1 MVDIE
6 EDIGGMNE
14 CQCSGFG
21 ILDNSFALKDIVV
34 QLWRGH
40 LNLKNDV
47 ELGPGLWPRLNM
59 PWEIN
64 ASIDA
69 QRSRMRTARNQI
81 L

>member
-6 EDIGGMNE
+6 EDNE

-34 QLWRGH
+34 QLWRRH

-47 ELGPGLWPRLNM
+47 ELGPGLWHRLDM

-69 QRSRMRTARNQI
+69 QRSRMRPVRN
-81 L
+81 